1 MQLPYSLIVGRATH
15 PMQTVLAFFR
25 LIFNLGNLMSIATDI
40 QTKVADLVAKVDAV
54 AAEVATLKA
63 GQSNPADQA
72 ALSMASTQ
80 LDAIAEKLA
89 AL

>member
-1 MQLPYSLIVGRATH
+1 
-15 PMQTVLAFFR
+15 MQTVLAFFR

-54 AAEVATLKA
+54 AAEVAKLKS
-63 GQSNPADQA
+63 GQSDPADQA
-72 ALSMASTQ
+72 ALSVANTQ